1 MKGHESLAM
10 IRAKD
15 FETRFSGIS
24 PAVLIASAVGL
35 LVLPSAVLAFSST
48 YEPRQASLNERAA
61 MGTITPAS
69 VDPALARQISVRSL
83 PQGQVFRFTPAGIA
97 GRPDRSITVA
107 VRVDATTARAVNVR
121 SSMGEPAATKMS
133 PLGIAPTAYNLGVAR
148 GYQGFTLPKDSRP
161 SDDPSLASFSLSA
174 GAKDAPSRFAPRITL
189 DNRENAGRSPRT
201 FGGNGEALVDLG
213 GSYRLGKN
221 LNVTAGVR
229 YSQERERLVPLT
241 DGRQDSQAVYVGTQF
256 RF

>member
-1 MKGHESLAM
+1 M
-10 IRAKD
+10 IRARD
-15 FETRFSGIS
+15 IEARFSGLS

-48 YEPRQASLNERAA
+48 YEPRTVPLNERAA

-121 SSMGEPAATKMS
+121 NAVGETSGSKMS
-133 PLGIAPTAYNLGVAR
+133 PLGIAPTAYSLGVAR
-148 GYQGFTLPKDSRP
+148 GYQGFTLPKEARR
-161 SDDPSLASFSLSA
+161 SDDPALASFSLSA
-174 GAKDAPSRFAPRITL
+174 GPKDLPSRFAPRISL
-189 DNRENAGRSPRT
+189 DNRETAGRAPRT
-201 FGGNGEALVDLG
+201 FSGNGEATVDLG
-213 GSYRLGKN
+213 GSYRVGKN

>member
-1 MKGHESLAM
+1 MLA
-10 IRAKD
+10 
-15 FETRFSGIS
+15 
-24 PAVLIASAVGL
+24 
-35 LVLPSAVLAFSST
+35 LPSAVLAFSSS
-48 YEPRQASLNERAA
+48 YDPRPVSLNERAA

-69 VDPALARQISVRSL
+69 VDPALARQISVKSL
-83 PQGQVFRFTPAGIA
+83 PNGQMFRFTPAGIA

-121 SSMGEPAATKMS
+121 GGLGDTSGAMS

-148 GYQGFTLPKDSRP
+148 GFQGFTLPKDARRGE
-161 SDDPSLASFSLSA
+161 DQALNSFSLSA
-174 GAKDAPSRFAPRITL
+174 GARNAPSRFAPRIAL
-189 DNRENAGRSPRT
+189 DNRENAGRAPRT
-201 FGGNGEALVDLG
+201 FEGNGEATVDLG

-229 YSQERERLVPLT
+229 YSQERDRLMPLT

>member
-1 MKGHESLAM
+1 M
-10 IRAKD
+10 IRARD
-15 FETRFSGIS
+15 IDARFSGIS

-35 LVLPSAVLAFSST
+35 LALPSAVLAFSST
-48 YEPRQASLNERAA
+48 YEPRSVSLNERAA

-69 VDPALARQISVRSL
+69 VDPALARQINLTSL
-83 PQGQVFRFTPAGIA
+83 PQGQVFRFTPAGLA

-121 SSMGEPAATKMS
+121 GPLGDSAAGKLS
-133 PLGIAPTAYNLGVAR
+133 PLGIAPTAYNLGVSR
-148 GYQGFTLPKDSRP
+148 GYQGFTLPKDSRRG
-161 SDDPSLASFSLSA
+161 DDPALASFSLSA
-174 GAKDAPSRFAPRITL
+174 GAKEQPSRFAPRISL
-189 DNRENAGRSPRT
+189 DNKENAGRAPRT
-201 FGGNGEALVDLG
+201 FGGNGEATVDLG

-229 YSQERERLVPLT
+229 YSQERDRLVPLT

>member
-1 MKGHESLAM
+1 M
-10 IRAKD
+10 IRASD
-15 FETRFSGIS
+15 IEARFSGIS
-24 PAVLIASAVGL
+24 PAVLIASAVGM

-48 YEPRQASLNERAA
+48 YEPRPVSLNDRAA

-69 VDPALARQISVRSL
+69 VDPALARQINVRSL
-83 PQGQVFRFTPAGIA
+83 PQGQVFRFTPAGLA

-121 SSMGEPAATKMS
+121 NSVGDTAAAKMGS
-133 PLGIAPTAYNLGVAR
+133 LGIAPTAFNLGVAR
-148 GYQGFTLPKDSRP
+148 GYQGFTLPKDSRT
-161 SDDPSLASFSLSA
+161 DDPALASFSLSA
-174 GAKDAPSRFAPRITL
+174 GAQDQPSRFAPRITL
-189 DNRENAGRSPRT
+189 DNREKAGRSPRT
-201 FGGNGEALVDLG
+201 FSGNGEAQVDLG